1 MDKKSHWENVY
12 TTKSHTEVSWFSE
25 HIQSSLGLIEKA
37 GAVKTA
43 AIIDVGGGAS
53 TLVDDLLENGYQDL
67 TVIDISGAALKIAK
81 DRLKEKAGKIKW
93 MEDDILESEFGHRQ
107 YDLWHD
113 RAVFHFL
120 TTDGERAAYTQKVTE
135 HVKKGGFIVLSV
147 FADNG
152 PLKCSMLEIKRH
164 SGSEIEEF
172 FGSRFLKV
180 SEDRTS
186 HITPAKVEQK
196 FVNMI
201 LKRLE

>member
-12 TTKSHTEVSWFSE
+12 TTKSHTEVSWFTE
-25 HIQSSLGLIEKA
+25 HIQSSLALIEKA
-37 GAVKTA
+37 GAVKSA

-93 MEDDILESEFGHRQ
+93 MEKDILESEFGHRQ

-120 TTDGERAAYTQKVTE
+120 TTDEDRAAYKQKVTE
-135 HVKKGGFIVLSV
+135 HVKKGGFVVLSV

-180 SEDRTS
+180 YEDRTS

>member
-120 TTDGERAAYTQKVTE
+120 TTDGERAAYKQKVTE

-180 SEDRTS
+180 YEDRTS